1 MRGTLTNTVCEGV
14 TVHTYTAPSEGWT
27 VNSHIIELADQLI
40 AIDAQYMM
48 TFAAE
53 VVDFAGT
60 VGKPITRLYI
70 THFHPDH
77 LLGAA
82 AFNVPIYALPEVAA
96 KIQVIGDVIAR
107 EEHEKHSSAIPD
119 HAKIPSE
126 TVLPGE
132 EMIGGTPFIF
142 MELRHAETE
151 HALVVGLPRQGIL
164 ITQDLLYNRVHV
176 FLGEKSFAT
185 WHEALDLYE
194 TFPYVNILPGH
205 GAPGGKEL
213 FGQMREYL
221 TLAKKEYLAN
231 DTAEGFV
238 QRMRASFPGFDGDV
252 LLHHQL
258 RFLFPKK

>member
-1 MRGTLTNTVCEGV
+1 MHGKLTHTGSEGV
-14 TVHTYTAPSEGWT
+14 TVHTYTAPTEGWT
-27 VNSHIIELADQLI
+27 VNSHIIELPDQLVV
-40 AIDAQYMM
+40 IDAQYMM

-53 VVDFAGT
+53 VVDFAAKLR
-60 VGKPITRLYI
+60 KPMSRLYI

-82 AFNVPIYALPEVAA
+82 AFKAPIYALPEVSA
-96 KIQVIGDVIAR
+96 KIQVIGDLIAR
-107 EEHEKHSSAIPD
+107 EEHAKHKSVIPD
-119 HAKIPSE
+119 HAEKPSQ

-132 EMIGGTPFIF
+132 ELIGDTPFIF

-151 HALVVGLPRQGIL
+151 HALVVGLPMQGIL
-164 ITQDLLYNRVHV
+164 ITQDLLYNHVHV

-185 WHEALDLYE
+185 WHEALDSYE
-194 TFPYVNILPGH
+194 TLPYTEILPGH

-213 FGQMREYL
+213 FAHMREYL
-221 TLAKKEYLAN
+221 TTAKKEYLTS
-231 DTAEGFV
+231 DTADSFV
-238 QRMRASFPGFDGDV
+238 QRMRSAFPSFDGDV

>member
-1 MRGTLTNTVCEGV
+1 MQGKLGHTSSAGV
-14 TVHTYTAPSEGWT
+14 TVHTYTAPSDGWT
-27 VNSHIIELADQLI
+27 VNSHVIELPDQLVV
-40 AIDAQYMM
+40 IDAQYMLP
-48 TFAAE
+48 FAAE
-53 VVDFAGT
+53 VVEFAAT
-60 VGKPITRLYI
+60 LGKPITRLYI

-82 AFNVPIYALPEVAA
+82 AFTAPIYALPEVTA
-96 KIQVIGDVIAR
+96 KIRAIGDLIAC
-107 EEHEKHSSAIPD
+107 EEHAKHNSVIPD
-119 HAKIPSE
+119 HAEKPSE

-151 HALVVGLPRQGIL
+151 HALVVGLPEQGVL

-185 WHEALDLYE
+185 WHEALDRYE
-194 TFPYVNILPGH
+194 ALPYTKILPGH
-205 GAPGGKEL
+205 GAPSGKDL
-213 FGQMREYL
+213 FTNMREYL
-221 TLAKKEYLAN
+221 TTAKKEYLAN
-231 DTAEGFV
+231 DTAEAFV
-238 QRMRASFPGFDGDV
+238 ERMRAAFPTHDGDV